1 MLECWTIGAMVEVRK
16 GVPLEMI
23 VESLNVGLPK
33 KEIFDGKPITT
44 GICKKPVSGQVTLK
58 ALGFD
63 GDGVADTRNHGGPDK
78 AICVYSLDHYPF
90 WEKTLGIKVPAAA
103 FGENLSVSNLKEDDV
118 CIGDIFLLGTA
129 AVQISQPRQPCKTL
143 AARYGRNDLVKL
155 VVNSG
160 YSGFY
165 FRVIQE
171 GVVKKGNP
179 LILKDEDPQKIS
191 VAFAN
196 RIFHHDRKNREGIE
210 TVLAIPALSEAWQ
223 RSLRKM
229 REKCS

>member
-1 MLECWTIGAMVEVRK
+1 
-16 GVPLEMI
+16 MI

-44 GICKKPVSGQVTLK
+44 GICKKPVSGQVTLR

-63 GDGVADTRNHGGPDK
+63 GDGVADTKNHGGPDK

-90 WEKTLGIKVPAAA
+90 WEKTLGVRLPAAA

-129 AVQISQPRQPCKTL
+129 TVQISQPRQHCTTL

-155 VVNSG
+155 VINSG
-160 YSGFY
+160 FSGFY
-165 FRVIQE
+165 FRVLQE
-171 GVVKKGNP
+171 GEVRVGAP
-179 LILKDEDPQKIS
+179 LVLVEKDPNLIS
-191 VAFAN
+191 VSFAN
-196 RIFHHDRKNREGIE
+196 NIFHHDRKNRQGIE
-210 TVLAIPALSEAWQ
+210 SVLTIPSLSESWQ
-223 RSLRKM
+223 RSLQRL
-229 REKCS
+229 REKCT

>member
-1 MLECWTIGAMVEVRK
+1 M
-16 GVPLEMI
+16 LEMI

-44 GICKKPVSGQVTLK
+44 GICKKPVSGQVTLR

-63 GDGVADTRNHGGPDK
+63 GDGVADTKNHGGPDK

-90 WEKTLGIKVPAAA
+90 WEKTLGVRLPAAA

-129 AVQISQPRQPCKTL
+129 TVQISQPRQPCTTL

-155 VVNSG
+155 VINSG
-160 YSGFY
+160 FSGFY
-165 FRVIQE
+165 FRVLQE
-171 GVVKKGNP
+171 GEVRVGAP
-179 LILKDEDPQKIS
+179 LVLVEKDPNLIS
-191 VAFAN
+191 VSFAN
-196 RIFHHDRKNREGIE
+196 NIFHHDRKNRQGIE
-210 TVLAIPALSEAWQ
+210 SVLTIPSLSESWQ
-223 RSLRKM
+223 RSLQRL
-229 REKCS
+229 REKCT

>member
-1 MLECWTIGAMVEVRK
+1 
-16 GVPLEMI
+16 MI

-44 GICKKPVSGQVTLK
+44 GICKKPVSGQVTLR

-63 GDGVADTRNHGGPDK
+63 GDGVADSKNHGGPDK

-90 WEKTLGIKVPAAA
+90 WEKTLGVRLPAAA

-129 AVQISQPRQPCKTL
+129 TVQISQPRQPCTTL

-155 VVNSG
+155 VINSG
-160 YSGFY
+160 FSGFY
-165 FRVIQE
+165 FRVLQE
-171 GVVKKGNP
+171 GEVRVGAP
-179 LILKDEDPQKIS
+179 LVLVEKDPNLIS
-191 VAFAN
+191 VSFAN
-196 RIFHHDRKNREGIE
+196 NIFHHDRKNREGIE
-210 TVLAIPALSEAWQ
+210 SVLTIPALSESWQ
-223 RSLRKM
+223 RSLQRL
-229 REKCS
+229 REKCT

>member
-1 MLECWTIGAMVEVRK
+1 
-16 GVPLEMI
+16 MI

-44 GICKKPVSGQVTLK
+44 GICKKPVSGQVTLR

-63 GDGVADTRNHGGPDK
+63 GDGVADTKNHGGPDK

-90 WEKTLGIKVPAAA
+90 WEKTLGVMLPAAA

-129 AVQISQPRQPCKTL
+129 TVQISQPRQPCTTL

-155 VVNSG
+155 VINSG
-160 YSGFY
+160 FSGFY
-165 FRVIQE
+165 FRVLQE
-171 GVVKKGNP
+171 GEVRVGAP
-179 LILKDEDPQKIS
+179 LVLVEKDPNLIS
-191 VAFAN
+191 VSFAN
-196 RIFHHDRKNREGIE
+196 NIFHHDRKNREGIE
-210 TVLAIPALSEAWQ
+210 SVLTIPALSESWQ
-223 RSLRKM
+223 RSLQRL
-229 REKCS
+229 REKCT

>member
-1 MLECWTIGAMVEVRK
+1 
-16 GVPLEMI
+16 MI

-44 GICKKPVSGQVTLK
+44 GICKKPVSGQVTLR

-63 GDGVADTRNHGGPDK
+63 GDGVADSKNHGGPDK

-90 WEKTLGIKVPAAA
+90 WEKTLGVRLPAAA

-129 AVQISQPRQPCKTL
+129 TVQISQPRQPCTTL

-155 VVNSG
+155 VINSG
-160 YSGFY
+160 FSGFY
-165 FRVIQE
+165 FRVLQE
-171 GVVKKGNP
+171 GEVRVGAP
-179 LILKDEDPQKIS
+179 LVLVEKDPNLIS
-191 VAFAN
+191 VSFAN
-196 RIFHHDRKNREGIE
+196 NIFHHDRKNREGIE
-210 TVLAIPALSEAWQ
+210 RVLAVPALSEAWQ

-229 REKCS
+229 RERCT

>member
-1 MLECWTIGAMVEVRK
+1 M
-16 GVPLEMI
+16 LEMI

-44 GICKKPVSGQVTLK
+44 GICKKPVSGQVTLR

-63 GDGVADTRNHGGPDK
+63 GDGVADTKNHGGPDK

-90 WEKTLGIKVPAAA
+90 WEKTLGVRLPAAA

-129 AVQISQPRQPCKTL
+129 TVQISQPRQPCTTL

-155 VVNSG
+155 VINSG
-160 YSGFY
+160 FSGFY
-165 FRVIQE
+165 FRVLQE
-171 GVVKKGNP
+171 GEVRVGAP
-179 LILKDEDPQKIS
+179 LVLVEKDPNLIS
-191 VAFAN
+191 VSFAN
-196 RIFHHDRKNREGIE
+196 NIFHHDRKNREGIE
-210 TVLAIPALSEAWQ
+210 SVLTIPSLSESWQ
-223 RSLRKM
+223 RSLQRL
-229 REKCS
+229 REKCT

>member
-1 MLECWTIGAMVEVRK
+1 
-16 GVPLEMI
+16 MI

-44 GICKKPVSGQVTLK
+44 GICKKPVSGQVTLR

-63 GDGVADTRNHGGPDK
+63 GDGVADTKNHGGPDK

-90 WEKTLGIKVPAAA
+90 WEKTLGVRLPAAA

-129 AVQISQPRQPCKTL
+129 TVQISQPRQPCTTL

-155 VVNSG
+155 VINSG
-160 YSGFY
+160 FSGFY
-165 FRVIQE
+165 FRVLQE
-171 GVVKKGNP
+171 GEVRVGAP
-179 LILKDEDPQKIS
+179 LVLVEKDPNLIS
-191 VAFAN
+191 VSFAN
-196 RIFHHDRKNREGIE
+196 NIFHHDRKNRQGIE
-210 TVLAIPALSEAWQ
+210 SVLTIPSLSESWQ
-223 RSLRKM
+223 RSLQRL
-229 REKCS
+229 REKCT

>member
-1 MLECWTIGAMVEVRK
+1 
-16 GVPLEMI
+16 MI
-23 VESLNVGLPK
+23 VESFNIGLPK
-33 KEIFDGKPITT
+33 KEIFHGKEIIT
-44 GICKKPVSGQVTLK
+44 GICKRPVSVSLNLGK
-58 ALGFD
+58 LGFE
-63 GDGVADTRNHGGPDK
+63 GDGVGDTRNHGGPDK

-90 WEKTLGIKVPAAA
+90 WEKTLGIKLPPAA
-103 FGENLSVSNLKEDDV
+103 FGENLSVSDLKEDDV

-129 AVQISQPRQPCKTL
+129 AVQVSQPRQPCKTL
-143 AARYGRNDLVKL
+143 ADRYGRNDLVKL

-165 FRVIQE
+165 FRMIQE

>member
-1 MLECWTIGAMVEVRK
+1 
-16 GVPLEMI
+16 MI

-33 KEIFDGKPITT
+33 KEIFDGKEIIT
-44 GICKKPVSGQVTLK
+44 GICKGPVSVSLHLGK
-58 ALGFD
+58 LGFD
-63 GDGVADTRNHGGPDK
+63 GDGVADTKNHGGPDK
-78 AICVYSLDHYPF
+78 AVCVYSLDHYPY
-90 WEKTLGIKVPAAA
+90 WGELLGIKLPPAA
-103 FGENLSVSNLKEDDV
+103 FGENLSVSNLKEEEV

-129 AVQISQPRQPCKTL
+129 AVQISQPRQPCRTL

-160 YSGFY
+160 FTGFY
-165 FRVIQE
+165 FRVLQE
-171 GVVKKGNP
+171 GIVEMGTP
-179 LILKDEDPQKIS
+179 LVLMEKDPHEIS

-210 TVLAIPALSEAWQ
+210 SVLAIPALSEAWQ
-223 RSLRKM
+223 RSLRKI